1 MCDFVSFG
9 NEITL
14 LFGGVEDRETVKIFN
29 VRTEEEDS

>member
-14 LFGGVEDRETVKIFN
+14 LFGGGVDRETVKIFSM
-29 VRTEEEDS
+29 RTEEEDS